1 MTPPTTQICLEDWK
15 ICCPA
20 AETYCKRRLSS
31 CRPSSELLL
40 MKRVASPRSQIK
52 VISLLFNMLS
62 MSVIALQ
69 GQTISK
75 SQTSLFQLRI
85 TLKGDFSFIA
95 NMDWLRPSWATTIT
109 TQFLPQPIL
118 LPSLLSHRWWSQS
131 ALSNK
136 THAGLSQFRVCF
148 PKMSTS
154 QLQHN
159 LQHTINS
166 RIGTVPFVYYP
177 RT

>member
-1 MTPPTTQICLEDWK
+1 MNPVTPPTTQICLEDWK
-15 ICCPA
+15 ICCPS
-20 AETYCKRRLSS
+20 CWDVLPKDSFQLSALFRTASNEKS
-31 CRPSSELLL
+31 CLT
-40 MKRVASPRSQIK
+40 KGQIK

-95 NMDWLRPSWATTIT
+95 NMDWLRPSLRYNHNSVSSSAHSTS
-109 TQFLPQPIL
+109 FSSFPQVVIP
-118 LPSLLSHRWWSQS
+118 S

-136 THAGLSQFRVCF
+136 THAGLSPIQSLL
-148 PKMSTS
+148 PKDVNLSTS
-154 QLQHN
+154 PNTTCNTQS
-159 LQHTINS
+159 TP
-166 RIGTVPFVYYP
+166 G
-177 RT
+177 